1 MATAKVAISLD
12 QSVLKKLDSL
22 VKQGVFEN
30 RSSAIQE
37 ALSDRLKLVTRQQFE
52 QECLKLSQDEE
63 KDLANETL
71 SAETSWPEY

>member
-52 QECLKLSQDEE
+52 QECQKLSQDDE
-63 KDLANETL
+63 KGFANETL